1 MIGGVFL
8 SYSRKDSRFVHH
20 LYDALG
26 AAGGDVW
33 LDAAKIQPRGDWLR
47 SIEVAIR
54 ETAGL
59 VFVVTPDSLASEI
72 CRYER
77 RYALEHGKPI
87 VGLFPDDPGGDG
99 LAGDLAATECV
110 LSRDRDDLE
119 AAARVLIETVESKK
133 LRSPGRVTSAQ
144 ARRRGSA
151 RAARRSVSRFA
162 PAP

>member
-8 SYSRKDSRFVHH
+8 SYSRKDSSFVHQ

-33 LDAAKIQPRGDWLR
+33 LDSAKIAPRGDWLR
-47 SIEVAIR
+47 SIEAAIR

-59 VFVVTPDSLASEI
+59 VVVVTPHSLASEI

-87 VGLFPDDPGGDG
+87 VRLLRADPGG

-110 LSRDRDDLE
+110 LSRDRDDLD
-119 AAARVLIETVESKK
+119 AAARVLIETVESKETERAL
-133 LRSPGRVTSAQ
+133 LRVGRRDVVDQPEPLA
-144 ARRRGSA
+144 GL
-151 RAARRSVSRFA
+151 
-162 PAP
+162 